1 MYYLQLYL
9 FTMMLFNIKIE
20 NKQLSINY
28 KLLIQICK
36 NNIYIFQ
43 TEFQTFKIY
52 ILFILKR
59 VSLVYKFK
67 ILNDKIIQYFKI

>member
-9 FTMMLFNIKIE
+9 FAMMLFNIKIE
-20 NKQLSINY
+20 NKQLSTNY
-28 KLLIQICK
+28 KHLIKMCK
-36 NNIYIFQ
+36 NNISIFQ

-52 ILFILKR
+52 ILSKR